1 MDNILSIKN
10 KEFLWNILYEKKIF
24 QGIPNDKIEN
34 VKNIFESSINN
45 VINNTQNDNI
55 IEINKEILVKIN
67 SEINKLKN
75 NLLNSKN
82 VKDEFKDEKTLI
94 FDKNLN
100 AHKDSLNKL
109 INPDKPKEIDFK
121 DKEDK
126 PINNDEMNRILEEMQ
141 KDRNINNIENKD
153 RNINNIENKDRNINN
168 IENKISGD
176 NLIKTNNIMD
186 TINEVPKLKI
196 ESIEELLEDDV
207 IELNETQ
214 TINKPINNVKQESFK
229 LKDINSLLEDE
240 YVKEN
245 KINSNMKLDNI
256 YKLLNK
262 VLENQEKIMNKLE
275 LI

>member
-45 VINNTQNDNI
+45 VINNTQNDTV
-55 IEINKEILVKIN
+55 IEINKEILVKII

-126 PINNDEMNRILEEMQ
+126 PIDNDEMNRILEEMQ
-141 KDRNINNIENKD
+141 
-153 RNINNIENKDRNINN
+153 KDRNINN

-207 IELNETQ
+207 IDLNKTQ
-214 TINKPINNVKQESFK
+214 RINKPINNVKQESFK

>member
-24 QGIPNDKIEN
+24 EGIPNDKIEN

-55 IEINKEILVKIN
+55 IEINKEILVKII

-141 KDRNINNIENKD
+141 KDRNINNIENK
-153 RNINNIENKDRNINN
+153 
-168 IENKISGD
+168 ISGD

-207 IELNETQ
+207 IDLNETQ
-214 TINKPINNVKQESFK
+214 KINKPINNIKQESFK

>member
-1 MDNILSIKN
+1 
-10 KEFLWNILYEKKIF
+10 
-24 QGIPNDKIEN
+24 
-34 VKNIFESSINN
+34 
-45 VINNTQNDNI
+45 
-55 IEINKEILVKIN
+55 
-67 SEINKLKN
+67 
-75 NLLNSKN
+75 
-82 VKDEFKDEKTLI
+82 
-94 FDKNLN
+94 
-100 AHKDSLNKL
+100 
-109 INPDKPKEIDFK
+109 
-121 DKEDK
+121 
-126 PINNDEMNRILEEMQ
+126 
-141 KDRNINNIENKD
+141 
-153 RNINNIENKDRNINN
+153 
-168 IENKISGD
+168 
-176 NLIKTNNIMD
+176 MD

-214 TINKPINNVKQESFK
+214 TINNVKQESFK